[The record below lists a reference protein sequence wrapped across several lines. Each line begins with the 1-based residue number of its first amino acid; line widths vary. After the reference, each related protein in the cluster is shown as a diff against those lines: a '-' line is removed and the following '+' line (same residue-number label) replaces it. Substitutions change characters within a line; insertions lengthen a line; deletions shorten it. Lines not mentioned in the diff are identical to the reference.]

1 MFIVFILVFGIIVFF
16 YELRFG
22 KWIDNE
28 VYEFVYLLES
38 FIMIFIMFGV
48 IKVGEVWV
56 MLCIL
61 LFFVVYF
68 MLKCYKIEVLFF
80 VLIMVLFGILNL
92 VLKNIF
98 DRERFILL
106 CLIDIIGFSF
116 FSGYVMGLIVYF
128 GSGIYLLNW
137 LN

>member
-1 MFIVFILVFGIIVFF
+1 MFF
-16 YELRFG
+16 YELRLG

-28 VYEFVYLLES
+28 VYEFIYLLES

-128 GSGIYLLNW
+128 GSGIYLLN
-137 LN
+137 

>member
-1 MFIVFILVFGIIVFF
+1 MFIVFVLVFGIIVFF
-16 YELRFG
+16 YELRLG

-28 VYEFVYLLES
+28 VYEFIYLLES

-116 FSGYVMGLIVYF
+116 FSGYVMGSIVYF

>member
-16 YELRFG
+16 YELRLG

-28 VYEFVYLLES
+28 VYEFIYLLES